1 MSIEGWA
8 GAVHPAAELFPLIE
22 GDEFDQLVADIDTN
36 GLLEPVWVMPD
47 GALLDGRNRVKACV
61 KTSTPIQTRTY
72 EGSDPI
78 GFVLSLN
85 LKRRHLTT
93 GQRAMLALQ
102 VESLIA
108 EHNRP
113 GRRWGVEDD
122 LIPADLP
129 ELSRRERESREQAAK
144 SVGTSGRAVAQA
156 KRIQQEAPDL
166 AEKVIAGEL
175 ALDKAEREVKSRQAR
190 ERNEQRQNDAQQRA
204 QSGGTLFEIRRGDF
218 QAVLDSIPDESV
230 DLIVTDPPYGD
241 AYTPL
246 YGDLGEWASRKLK
259 PGGSLVA
266 YVGQGN
272 LPDVC
277 SVLGAHLRYWWTLA
291 LVHKHGAQQLPGKW
305 VMVEWKPLVWYVK
318 GHRSGRQYVADRM
331 SGSRPHK
338 ELHEWAQGT
347 DEVAYLIEQLSEPG
361 GLVVDPFAGSGSF
374 GYAAQALGRDFIGAE
389 NGSHKDAR

>member
-22 GDEFDQLVADIDTN
+22 GDEFDQLVADIDAN

-47 GALLDGRNRVKACV
+47 GALLDGRNRVKACF

-122 LIPADLP
+122 LIVADLP
-129 ELSRRERESREQAAK
+129 QLSDRERKSREQAAK

-190 ERNEQRQNDAQQRA
+190 ERNEQRRNDAEERA
-204 QSGGTLFEIRRGDF
+204 KSGGTLFEIRRGDF
-218 QAVLDSIPDESV
+218 QIVLDAIADESV

-241 AYTPL
+241 EHTHL
-246 YGDLGEWASRKLK
+246 YGDLGEWAARKLK

-277 SVLGAHLRYWWTLA
+277 SALDAHLRYWWTLA

-305 VMVEWKPLVWYVK
+305 IMVEWKPLVWYVK

>member
-22 GDEFDQLVADIDTN
+22 GDEFDQLVADIDAN

-102 VESLIA
+102 VEALIA
-108 EHNRP
+108 QTNKP
-113 GRRWGVEDD
+113 GRRWEVEDD
-122 LIPADLP
+122 VIVADLP
-129 ELSRRERESREQAAK
+129 QLSDRERKSREQAAK

-175 ALDKAEREVKSRQAR
+175 ALDKAEREVRRRVNAIEADRLRQ
-190 ERNEQRQNDAQQRA
+190 EPMPLPT
-204 QSGGTLFEIRRGDF
+204 GKF
-218 QAVLDSIPDESV
+218 AVIEL
-230 DLIVTDPPYGD
+230 DPPWSYEEQN
-241 AYTPL
+241 
-246 YGDLGEWASRKLK
+246 LGA
-259 PGGSLVA
+259 PGNRNAEDKYATMTLREI
-266 YVGQGN
+266 GN
-272 LPDVC
+272 LP
-277 SVLGAHLRYWWTLA
+277 
-291 LVHKHGAQQLPGKW
+291 
-305 VMVEWKPLVWYVK
+305 
-318 GHRSGRQYVADRM
+318 
-331 SGSRPHK
+331 
-338 ELHEWAQGT
+338 
-347 DEVAYLIEQLSEPG
+347 IEQL
-361 GLVVDPFAGSGSF
+361 A
-374 GYAAQALGRDFIGAE
+374 AE
-389 NGSHKDAR
+389 NCHLYLWTTANHLRHSWELLDRWGFEYRSIIVWHKTRIGMGHYYRNQAEFVLFGVKGRLPLLAHDRPNVYTWEAPRIHSAKPDGFYELVEECSPSPRIRLFARAQRDGWESWGNQA